1 MVNSAKSDKAAS
13 SGTDSVELALT
24 RGSER
29 EQLFFH
35 HPVVTD
41 KAKLPTPAIKGSFQ
55 VISSAIVHH
64 FPGACFAADSRFG
77 KSYAIAALMQIL
89 PESFPDLP
97 IYSVNAKR
105 HDRPSE
111 RTFYTDI
118 LHDCRHGA
126 ADIGTAS
133 ARRTRLLNMWI
144 SGAQASNSD
153 RLLLFID
160 EAQNWDEFYYTFL
173 RDLSN
178 DLASHDIR
186 MLVVLFAHPSLLV
199 VRTSLLSRERTDLI
213 GRFMMHPMRFRG
225 VASSSDLE
233 EIARC
238 YDDPTISEFP
248 AGSGISYS
256 RFFRPEAYCDGWRL
270 EDDVEQCWRAFS
282 TAAGKQSG
290 QLQIGMQWV
299 ANAVRSYFYSHWDV
313 EHGKP
318 FEDGD
323 IWETAVR
330 NSGYATSLGIIQG

>member
-1 MVNSAKSDKAAS
+1 MANSDNSDETAPSGRGVVN
-13 SGTDSVELALT
+13 LALT

-29 EQLFFH
+29 ERLFSR

-41 KAKLPTPAIKGSFQ
+41 RAKLPTPAIKGSFQ
-55 VISSAIVHH
+55 VISSAIIHH

-77 KSYAIAALMQIL
+77 KSYAIAVLMQTL
-89 PESFPDLP
+89 PHSFPDLP
-97 IYSVNAKR
+97 IYSLNAKR

-111 RTFYTDI
+111 RAFYTDI
-118 LHDCRHGA
+118 LHDCRHGVA
-126 ADIGTAS
+126 ESGTAS

-144 SGAQASNSD
+144 SRAQASNSD

-178 DLASHDIR
+178 DLGSHDIR

-213 GRFMMHPMRFRG
+213 GRFMMQPMRFRG
-225 VASSSDLE
+225 VASSSDLA

-238 YDDPTISEFP
+238 YDDSTISEFP

-256 RFFRPEAYCDGWRL
+256 RFFRPDAYRDGWRL
-270 EDDVEQCWRAFS
+270 ENEVEQCLAAFS

-299 ANAVRSYFYSHWDV
+299 ANAVRSYFYSHWDA

-330 NSGYATSLGIIQG
+330 NSGYITTLGIIRG